1 MKTTINWAQK
11 LSSRK
16 FWAAL
21 IGFVTAILF
30 ALNYAE
36 TDITKITAIISAAG
50 TLVAYI
56 LTEGYIDGKREEDK
70 EE

>member
-1 MKTTINWAQK
+1 MNKINWSKK

-21 IGFVTAILF
+21 IGFVTSVLF
-30 ALNYAE
+30 AFNYAE
-36 TDITKITAIISAAG
+36 TDVTKITAIISATG

-56 LTEGYIDGKREEDK
+56 FAEGYIDGKREDNQNW
-70 EE
+70 